1 MELMSD
7 VLRGRNDVVS
17 ENPMRELINELGRQ
31 LTQKEHLDVI
41 LNSKGKQY
49 IIEPKEFRAI
59 NPIPNPKKIAFIDGG
74 DGSLEEAPNFLIT
87 INRVFFSL
95 FRGRTRIKSKTKQRI
110 QFFSFVVS
118 TVHTDEGKKKIVYDT
133 RLFPYGS
140 EDRAYLP
147 SESDLISTSEGTGVL
162 QELRLNSLA
171 RKFTEWNLAI
181 KVVQDELEKGDMI
194 VLDGS
199 LQTSFRNETKYA
211 NRLYD
216 VALQKGV
223 IVCGLA
229 KTSRLITEAGDP
241 LLARI
246 SEISE
251 DVPFGSWYVRV
262 AEEITSDD
270 RGFMLVA
277 KFHPKSKFVFR
288 FEILR
293 EQFNK
298 MEEDEINSILSSLA
312 ANANDVSML
321 GYPYGAI
328 DADRFAQV
336 RLDELNMYRGIIMS
350 EMMRRPEWKRLK
362 KYGESLSAHDF
373 LNEVSG

>member
-1 MELMSD
+1 M
-7 VLRGRNDVVS
+7 S
-17 ENPMRELINELGRQ
+17 ENPVRALIDDLGRQ
-31 LTQKEHLDVI
+31 LTQKKHSDVI
-41 LNSKGKQY
+41 LNSKGTQY
-49 IIEPKEFRAI
+49 VIEPKEFRAI
-59 NPIPNPKKIAFIDGG
+59 NPTQHPKKIAFIDGG
-74 DGSLEEAPNFLIT
+74 DGPLEEAPNFLIT
-87 INRVFFSL
+87 INRVYFSL
-95 FRGRTRIKSKTKQRI
+95 FRGKTRIKSKTKQRI

-118 TVHTDEGKKKIVYDT
+118 RVHAEEDKKKVVYQT
-133 RLFPYGS
+133 RLFPYS
-140 EDRAYLP
+140 QEDRTYLP
-147 SESDLISTSEGTGVL
+147 SESDLVSTSEGTTVL

-181 KVVQDELEKGDMI
+181 KVVRDELEKGDMI

-246 SEISE
+246 AEISE

-288 FEILR
+288 FEIMR
-293 EQFNK
+293 EQFNE
-298 MEEDEINSILSSLA
+298 MGEDEINSVLSSLA
-312 ANANDVSML
+312 GNAHDVSML

-336 RLDELNMYRGIIMS
+336 RLDELNMYRGLIMS
-350 EMMRRPEWKRLK
+350 EMMRHPEWKRLK

-373 LNEVSG
+373 LNGVSG

>member
-1 MELMSD
+1 M
-7 VLRGRNDVVS
+7 S
-17 ENPMRELINELGRQ
+17 ENPVKSLIDELGRQ
-31 LTQKEHLDVI
+31 LTQKEHMDVI

-49 IIEPKEFRAI
+49 IITPNEFCEIKAI
-59 NPIPNPKKIAFIDGG
+59 TNPKKLAFVDGG
-74 DGSLEEAPNFLIT
+74 DGPLEEAPNFLIT
-87 INRVFFSL
+87 INRVYFSL
-95 FRGRTRIKSKTKQRI
+95 FQGKKRIKPKTKSRI
-110 QFFSFVVS
+110 QFFSFVIS
-118 TVHTDEGKKKIVYDT
+118 KIHTEEAKKKVVYET
-133 RLFPYGS
+133 RLFPYVA
-140 EDRAYLP
+140 EDKMYLP
-147 SESDLISTSEGTGVL
+147 LESDLYSTTEGTSVL
-162 QELRLNSLA
+162 QESRLNSLA
-171 RKFTEWNLAI
+171 RRFAEWNLAI
-181 KVVQDELEKGDMI
+181 KVVQDELEKGDVI

-199 LQTSFRNETKYA
+199 LQTSFRNEIKYA

-216 VALQKGV
+216 TAMRKGV

-251 DVPFGSWYVRV
+251 QVPFGSWYVRV

-293 EQFNK
+293 EQFNE
-298 MEEDEINSILSSLA
+298 MSEDEINVILASLA
-312 ANANDVSML
+312 DNAQDVSML

-336 RLDELNMYRGIIMS
+336 RLDELNMYHGIIMS
-350 EMMRRPEWKRLK
+350 EMLRRPEWKKLK

-373 LNEVSG
+373 LNGVSG

>member
-1 MELMSD
+1 MIM
-7 VLRGRNDVVS
+7 S
-17 ENPMRELINELGRQ
+17 ENPVRELINELGRQ

-49 IIEPKEFRAI
+49 VIEPKEFRAI
-59 NPIPNPKKIAFIDGG
+59 TPVQNPKKIAFIDGG
-74 DGSLEEAPNFLIT
+74 DGPLEEAPNFLIT
-87 INRVFFSL
+87 INRAYFSL

-118 TVHTDEGKKKIVYDT
+118 TVHTDEGKKKVVYDT
-133 RLFPYGS
+133 RLFPYS
-140 EDRAYLP
+140 PEDRVYLP
-147 SESDLISTSEGTGVL
+147 SESDLISTSEGTSVL

-181 KVVQDELEKGDMI
+181 RVVRDELEKGDMI

-211 NRLYD
+211 NKLYD
-216 VALQKGV
+216 IALQKGV

-293 EQFNK
+293 EQFNE
-298 MEEDEINSILSSLA
+298 MGEDEINSILSSLA

-373 LNEVSG
+373 LNGVSG

>member
-1 MELMSD
+1 M
-7 VLRGRNDVVS
+7 S
-17 ENPMRELINELGRQ
+17 ENPVKSLIDELGRQ
-31 LTQKEHLDVI
+31 LTQKEHVDVI

-49 IIEPKEFRAI
+49 VITPKEFCEIKAI
-59 NPIPNPKKIAFIDGG
+59 TNPKKLAFVDGG
-74 DGSLEEAPNFLIT
+74 DGPLEEAPNFLIT
-87 INRVFFSL
+87 INRVYFSL
-95 FRGRTRIKSKTKQRI
+95 FQGKKRIKPKTKSRI
-110 QFFSFVVS
+110 QFFSFVIS
-118 TVHTDEGKKKIVYDT
+118 KIHTEEVKKKVVYET
-133 RLFPYGS
+133 RLFPYVA
-140 EDRAYLP
+140 EDKTYLP
-147 SESDLISTSEGTGVL
+147 LESDLYSTTEGASVL
-162 QELRLNSLA
+162 QESRLNSLA
-171 RKFTEWNLAI
+171 RRFAEWNLAI
-181 KVVQDELEKGDMI
+181 KVVQDELEKGDVI

-199 LQTSFRNETKYA
+199 LQTSFRNEIKYA
-211 NRLYD
+211 NKLYD
-216 VALQKGV
+216 AAIRKGV

-251 DVPFGSWYVRV
+251 HVPFGSWYVRV

-293 EQFNK
+293 EQFNE
-298 MEEDEINSILSSLA
+298 MDENEINAILASLA
-312 ANANDVSML
+312 DNAQDVSML

-350 EMMRRPEWKRLK
+350 EMLRRPEWKKLK

-373 LNEVSG
+373 LNGVSG

>member
-1 MELMSD
+1 
-7 VLRGRNDVVS
+7 
-17 ENPMRELINELGRQ
+17 
-31 LTQKEHLDVI
+31 
-41 LNSKGKQY
+41 
-49 IIEPKEFRAI
+49 
-59 NPIPNPKKIAFIDGG
+59 
-74 DGSLEEAPNFLIT
+74 
-87 INRVFFSL
+87 
-95 FRGRTRIKSKTKQRI
+95 
-110 QFFSFVVS
+110 
-118 TVHTDEGKKKIVYDT
+118 
-133 RLFPYGS
+133 
-140 EDRAYLP
+140 
-147 SESDLISTSEGTGVL
+147 LISTSEGASVL

-199 LQTSFRNETKYA
+199 LQTGFRNETKYA

-293 EQFNK
+293 EQFNE
-298 MEEDEINSILSSLA
+298 MGEDEINSILSSLA

-350 EMMRRPEWKRLK
+350 EMMRHPEWKRLI
-362 KYGESLSAHDF
+362 KYGELLSAHDF
-373 LNEVSG
+373 LNGVSG

>member
-1 MELMSD
+1 MSD